1 MLIIG
6 NFGQIKV
13 FSKEIQFNIFHKK
26 KTMKRND
33 FKVFNNYI
41 SFFHKLSVIINK
53 ILPAK
58 AYPPI

>member
-26 KTMKRND
+26 KDHETQ
-33 FKVFNNYI
+33 
-41 SFFHKLSVIINK
+41 
-53 ILPAK
+53 
-58 AYPPI
+58 